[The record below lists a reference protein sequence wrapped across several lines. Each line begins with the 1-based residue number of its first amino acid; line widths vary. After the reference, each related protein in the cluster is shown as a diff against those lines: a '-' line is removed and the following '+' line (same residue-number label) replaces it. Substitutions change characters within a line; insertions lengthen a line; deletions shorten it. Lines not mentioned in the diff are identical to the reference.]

1 MIRNARAGAENKVT
15 KVFLQLRSYSQYK
28 QEFQRAKSPFA
39 RLKPIYSDLAQTFLV
54 IHMQFVSIS
63 PVSMFHLASLA
74 PECFFNYLKSVSVF
88 SILTHP
94 FPLWLLVT
102 SFNVF
107 LSYL

>member
-54 IHMQFVSIS
+54 IHFQFVSIS
-63 PVSMFHLASLA
+63 PISMFHLAPLHLA
-74 PECFFNYLKSVSVF
+74 PILFPSGYLLPLLMFFYLTELIFCSH
-88 SILTHP
+88 L
-94 FPLWLLVT
+94 
-102 SFNVF
+102 
-107 LSYL
+107 

>member
-54 IHMQFVSIS
+54 IHM
-63 PVSMFHLASLA
+63 
-74 PECFFNYLKSVSVF
+74 
-88 SILTHP
+88 
-94 FPLWLLVT
+94 
-102 SFNVF
+102 
-107 LSYL
+107 

>member
-54 IHMQFVSIS
+54 IHLQFVSIS
-63 PVSMFHLASLA
+63 PISMFHLAPLA
-74 PECFFNYLKSVSVF
+74 AECFLIICNYLF
-88 SILTHP
+88 
-94 FPLWLLVT
+94 
-102 SFNVF
+102 
-107 LSYL
+107 